1 MLLPKR
7 RYIASEVGALA
18 SNGTAVNASKV
29 NNALTLQI
37 AGTTKNTFDGSSA
50 QTFNI
55 PNASTSSAGV
65 MTTAQVTKLNGI
77 ATGATKN
84 TIDTAMSSTSTNAV
98 QNKVIYAYIQEQINN
113 LANGGISVIKS
124 IQRGTSIIE
133 SGDYY
138 REITINP
145 VNVNKAMVNYLGF
158 TGSSNDTSSDHKYR
172 GYLKLVDSTTLTI
185 RRADADGSDYT
196 FSWEVIEFNQGVD
209 IMFLYAQLNDNGYCI
224 SISDLSG
231 EVIDEKMI
239 PITDFDDSY
248 LCRKYD
254 ITNKSW
260 TDEYLEK
267 NNDEYTEITP
277 SEVEELQEQIND
289 LQDIVMTLANTICL
303 QEMM

>member
-1 MLLPKR
+1 M
-7 RYIASEVGALA
+7 
-18 SNGTAVNASKV
+18 
-29 NNALTLQI
+29 TLQI
-37 AGTTKNTFDGSSA
+37 AGTTKNTFNGSSA

-55 PNASTSSAGV
+55 PNASTSAPGV
-65 MTTAQVTKLNGI
+65 MTTAMVTKLNGI

-196 FSWEVIEFNQGVD
+196 FSWEVIEFN
-209 IMFLYAQLNDNGYCI
+209 
-224 SISDLSG
+224 
-231 EVIDEKMI
+231 
-239 PITDFDDSY
+239 
-248 LCRKYD
+248 
-254 ITNKSW
+254 
-260 TDEYLEK
+260 
-267 NNDEYTEITP
+267 
-277 SEVEELQEQIND
+277 
-289 LQDIVMTLANTICL
+289 
-303 QEMM
+303 